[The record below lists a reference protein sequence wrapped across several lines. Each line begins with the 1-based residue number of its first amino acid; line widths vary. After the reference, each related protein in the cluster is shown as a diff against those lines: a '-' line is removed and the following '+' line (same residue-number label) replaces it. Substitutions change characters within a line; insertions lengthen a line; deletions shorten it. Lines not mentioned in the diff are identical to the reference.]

1 MRRALLLARRALR
14 LVRRALWLVLRVL
27 LLARRLLGWGRYS
40 FICVPICYNGE
51 GSFLRHVRN
60 TMHYPWWYVPG
71 LTAPM
76 LIGIIAVVHVFV
88 AHYAVGGGILIAL
101 ENQFAIRTKDAAYRN
116 YWYKHTRFFV
126 LLTVAFGAITGVG
139 IWWTI
144 SLASPLATEQL
155 IRTFVFGWA
164 IEWVFFIVEI
174 TAAFITYY
182 FWTKLPE
189 KTHIVIAW
197 IYGIAAWI
205 SLVLITGIT
214 AFMLDSRGLFA
225 HWADTGNFWHA
236 FFNVQFLP
244 QMLARTGGAI
254 LLAAMYVF
262 LHAAWV
268 YRNEPNNPL
277 FEKVVRRMMSP
288 ILFGIVTFIF
298 GVAWSCTELPE
309 SVLIVVERSV
319 LLNILAALF
328 LGICALVVLLLVIG
342 PIWNP
347 KSVNLGFAVSL
358 FFLSFAALSVV
369 EFARE
374 AVRKPWIV
382 DQVILGNQIYANEV
396 HLRQREG
403 FLQPSAVLS
412 VPTDKLEQGGMV
424 FMYHCN
430 NCHALDHGMSA
441 VGPLLYGKDKERIA
455 EKIRYLDIPTL
466 SMPPWSGTDEELDA
480 LADFLVTIRREAKEK

>member
-1 MRRALLLARRALR
+1 
-14 LVRRALWLVLRVL
+14 
-27 LLARRLLGWGRYS
+27 
-40 FICVPICYNGE
+40 
-51 GSFLRHVRN
+51 
-60 TMHYPWWYVPG
+60 MHYPWWYVPG

-76 LIGIIAVVHVFV
+76 LIGIIAVIHVFV

-101 ENQFAIRTKDAAYRN
+101 ENQFAIKTKDKAYRN

-144 SLASPLATEQL
+144 ALASPLATEKL

-189 KTHIVIAW
+189 KTHIAIAW
-197 IYGIAAWI
+197 IYAIAAWI

-225 HWADTGNFWHA
+225 HWAETQNFWHA

-244 QMLARTGGAI
+244 QMIARTGGAV

-268 YRNEPNNPL
+268 YRNDPNDPL
-277 FEKVVRRMMSP
+277 FEKIIRRMARP
-288 ILFGIVTFIF
+288 ILFGIITIIL
-298 GVAWSCTELPE
+298 GVAWSCMMLSENAL
-309 SVLIVVERSV
+309 LIMERSV
-319 LLNILAALF
+319 FLNTLVGLF
-328 LGICALVVLLLVIG
+328 FGISVLVTLLVVFG
-342 PIWNP
+342 PIRNP
-347 KSVNLGFAVSL
+347 KSINFGFAVSI
-358 FFLSFAALSVV
+358 FVLSLTALAVM

-382 DQVILGNQIYANEV
+382 DQVVLGNQIYADEV
-396 HLRQREG
+396 PHRQRAG
-403 FLQPSAVLS
+403 FLQPSTLLPIPS
-412 VPTDKLEQGGMV
+412 DNFERGGMV

-430 NCHALDHGMSA
+430 NCHAPERGFSA
-441 VGPLLYGKDKERIA
+441 VGPLLYGKSKERIV
-455 EKIRYLDIPTL
+455 ETIRHLDTPTL

-480 LADFLVTIRREAKEK
+480 LADFLVTIRREVKKK

>member
-1 MRRALLLARRALR
+1 M
-14 LVRRALWLVLRVL
+14 
-27 LLARRLLGWGRYS
+27 Y
-40 FICVPICYNGE
+40 
-51 GSFLRHVRN
+51 
-60 TMHYPWWYVPG
+60 YPWWYVPG

-76 LIGIIAVVHVFV
+76 LIAIIAVVHVFV

-101 ENQFAIRTKDAAYRN
+101 ENQFAIKTKDNAYRN

-144 SLASPLATEQL
+144 ALTSPLATEQL

-189 KTHIVIAW
+189 KTHIVVAW

-214 AFMLDSRGLFA
+214 AFMLDSRGLFG
-225 HWADTGNFWHA
+225 HWAETGNFWHA

-244 QMLARTGGAI
+244 QMIARTGGAV

-268 YRNEPNNPL
+268 YRNDSNNPL
-277 FEKVVRRMMSP
+277 FEKVVRRMARP
-288 ILFGIVTFIF
+288 ILFGIISIIL
-298 GVAWSCTELPE
+298 GVAWSCAVLSE
-309 SVLIVVERSV
+309 SALIVVERSV
-319 LLNILAALF
+319 LLNILGALF
-328 LGICALVVLLLVIG
+328 FGISALVVVLLIFG
-342 PIWNP
+342 PVRNP
-347 KSVNLGFAVSL
+347 KSVNLGFAVSIFVMSL
-358 FFLSFAALSVV
+358 TALAVM

-374 AVRKPWIV
+374 AIRKPWIV
-382 DQVILGNQIYANEV
+382 DQVILGNQVYANEV
-396 HLRQREG
+396 PRRQQEG
-403 FLQPSAVLS
+403 FLQPSALLPIPS
-412 VPTDKLEQGGMV
+412 DKLEQGGMI

-430 NCHALDHGMSA
+430 NCHALDRGMSA
-441 VGPLLYGKDKERIA
+441 VGPLLYGESKERIA
-455 EKIRYLDIPTL
+455 EKIRHLNTPTL

-480 LADFLVTIRREAKEK
+480 LADFLFSVRREAKGK